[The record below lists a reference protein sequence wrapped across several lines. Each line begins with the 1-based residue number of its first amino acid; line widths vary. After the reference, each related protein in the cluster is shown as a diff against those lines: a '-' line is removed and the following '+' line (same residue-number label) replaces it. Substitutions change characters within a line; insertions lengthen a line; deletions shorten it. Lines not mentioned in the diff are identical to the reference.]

1 MTDPPGIHPVV
12 ACVSPGPGV
21 AELVPRRGLP
31 APWLPSR
38 DPLVGG
44 LQTLGA
50 KPIPSINACHQ
61 TAPVGSVDLGHW
73 PAGSGTRLNAGP
85 RAPSHPTHPRVQLI
99 DVFASAG
106 WAVPPVNH
114 ARWVVAENIPTRS
127 AETNKEWTLLEVGC
141 YGLSTASGAMMVIRN
156 YKSFDSV
163 PCLGELA
170 RPGDQSRPWDSRA
183 IRRRVSMT
191 SM

>member
-1 MTDPPGIHPVV
+1 MNDPPGIHPVV

-21 AELVPRRGLP
+21 AELAPRRGLP

-50 KPIPSINACHQ
+50 KPIPSINAYHR
-61 TAPVGSVDLGHW
+61 TAPVASVDLGHW
-73 PAGSGTRLNAGP
+73 PACLRTRLNAGP
-85 RAPSHPTHPRVQLI
+85 LAPSHPTHPRVQLI

-114 ARWVVAENIPTRS
+114 ARWVVAENIPTCS
-127 AETNKEWTLLEVGC
+127 AETNKEWTLLEVRC
-141 YGLSTASGAMMVIRN
+141 YWLSTASGAMMVIRN
-156 YKSFDSV
+156 HESSYSTAFLAWVNLPDRVIKAV
-163 PCLGELA
+163 PGILA
-170 RPGDQSRPWDSRA
+170 RYAAGCQ
-183 IRRRVSMT
+183 
-191 SM
+191 